1 MNQFKIVARILK
13 IQKILV
19 FYHLDDLIEDIPVL
33 KPLQWFFY
41 LSPKRWLRN
50 KNKESKAERIRKALE
65 TLGPLYVKFGQS
77 LSTRPD
83 LLPPD
88 IAEELAKLQDNV
100 PAFPPE
106 QAQQEIENAFHQ
118 PAEKV
123 FKSFD
128 PKAFASASVAQ
139 VHLAQ
144 LHTGE
149 EVVVKILRPGILAAI
164 EQDMEILFLIAK
176 LVEKYSQEGRR
187 LKPLEVV
194 GDYQKTVH
202 NELDLMREAANCA
215 QIGRNWKDSD
225 IIRVPKIYWDFC
237 RQNIL
242 VQERIHGI
250 PINDIDGL
258 SEAGVDIHQ
267 LALNGVKIFFT
278 QVFHHNLFHADMH
291 PGNVFVDISDPNNPK
306 YAAVDFGIVGSLE
319 DKELRYLARNFAA
332 FFEQDYN
339 KIAHGFLDA
348 GWVPKDTRID
358 EFEASIRTVCDPI
371 SDKPLKDI
379 SFGQLLFQLF
389 QTARQFKMENQP
401 QLVQLE
407 KTLLNIEGLG
417 RQLYPELDLVAAA
430 KPILDDWRDKQTDL
444 KTLVKKLQYDA
455 PHFRETL
462 ENIPKLARKLL
473 EERDDSRQIQPPNI
487 DVGIIF
493 KSLYLS
499 IIGMAL
505 FISGITLLAIKSV
518 VYWFAWIMVIL
529 GLMLTIKAKPK

>member
-1 MNQFKIVARILK
+1 MNQFKILARILK

-19 FYHLDDLIEDIPVL
+19 YYHLDDLIEDIPVL

-50 KNKESKAERIRKALE
+50 KSKESKAERIRKAIE

-106 QAQQEIENAFHQ
+106 QAQLEIINAFDQ

-128 PKAFASASVAQ
+128 ATAFASASVAQ
-139 VHLAQ
+139 AHLAQ

-215 QIGRNWKDSD
+215 QIGRNWKNSD
-225 IIRVPKIYWDFC
+225 IIRVPAIYWDFC

-250 PINDIDGL
+250 TINDTNGL

-267 LALNGVKIFFT
+267 LAINGVKIFFT

-291 PGNVFVDISDPNNPK
+291 PGNVFVDISDPENPK

-319 DKELRYLARNFAA
+319 DKDLGYLARSFAA

-339 KIAHGFLDA
+339 KIAHSFLDA
-348 GWVPKDTRID
+348 GWVPQDTRID

-371 SDKPLKDI
+371 SDKSLKDI

-417 RQLYPELDLVAAA
+417 RQLYPDLDLVAAA

-455 PHFRETL
+455 PQFRETL
-462 ENIPKLARKLL
+462 ENLPKLARKLL
-473 EERDDSRQIQPPNI
+473 QKTYQSRQIQPPTI

-518 VYWFAWIMVIL
+518 AYWFAWIMIVL
-529 GLMLTIKAKPK
+529 GVGLTIKAKPK

>member
-41 LSPKRWLRN
+41 LSPKRWLR
-50 KNKESKAERIRKALE
+50 KKSEESKAERIRKALE

-100 PAFPPE
+100 PAFSPE
-106 QAQQEIENAFHQ
+106 QAQQEIENAFYQ

-139 VHLAQ
+139 AHLAQ

-194 GDYQKTVH
+194 SDYQKTVR

-291 PGNVFVDISDPNNPK
+291 PGNVFVDITDPNKPK

-319 DKELRYLARNFAA
+319 DKELRYLARIFAA

-348 GWVPKDTRID
+348 SWVPKDTRID

-417 RQLYPELDLVAAA
+417 RQLYPDLDLVTAA
-430 KPILDDWRDKQTDL
+430 KPTLDDWRDKQTDL
-444 KTLVKKLQYDA
+444 KTFVKKLQYDA
-455 PHFRETL
+455 PQFRETL
-462 ENIPKLARKLL
+462 ENLPKLARKLL
-473 EERDDSRQIQPPNI
+473 EERDDSRQIQPSNI

-499 IIGMAL
+499 IIGMAF
-505 FISGITLLAIKSV
+505 FISGITLLAIESV
-518 VYWFAWIMVIL
+518 AYWFAWIMVIL
-529 GLMLTIKAKPK
+529 GLVLTIKAKPK

>member
-1 MNQFKIVARILK
+1 MNQFKILARILK

-19 FYHLDDLIEDIPVL
+19 YYHLDDLIEDIPVL

-41 LSPKRWLRN
+41 LSPKRWLRE
-50 KNKESKAERIRKALE
+50 KSKESKAERIRKALE

-106 QAQQEIENAFHQ
+106 QAQLEIENAFDQ
-118 PAEKV
+118 PAEKI

-128 PKAFASASVAQ
+128 AKAFASASVAQ
-139 VHLAQ
+139 AHLAQ

-225 IIRVPKIYWDFC
+225 IILVPEIHWDFC

-258 SEAGVDIHQ
+258 TEAGVDIHQ
-267 LALNGVKIFFT
+267 LAINGVKIFFT

-291 PGNVFVDISDPNNPK
+291 PGNVFVDISDPKNPK

-319 DKELRYLARNFAA
+319 DKDLRYLARNFAA

-417 RQLYPELDLVAAA
+417 RQLYPDLDLVAAA
-430 KPILDDWRDKQTDL
+430 KPILDDWRDQQTDL
-444 KTLVKKLQYDA
+444 KTLVKKLQHDA
-455 PHFRETL
+455 PQFRETL
-462 ENIPKLARKLL
+462 ENLPKLARKLL
-473 EERDDSRQIQPPNI
+473 EETGQSRQIQPPTI

-505 FISGITLLAIKSV
+505 FISGIILLAIKSV
-518 VYWFAWIMVIL
+518 AYWFAWIMVIF
-529 GLMLTIKAKPK
+529 GVGITIRAKPK

>member
-1 MNQFKIVARILK
+1 MNQFKILARILK

-19 FYHLDDLIEDIPVL
+19 YYHLDDLIEDIPVL

-50 KNKESKAERIRKALE
+50 KSKESKAERIRKALE

-106 QAQQEIENAFHQ
+106 QAQLEIENAFDQ
-118 PAEKV
+118 PAEKI

-128 PKAFASASVAQ
+128 AKAFASASVAQ
-139 VHLAQ
+139 AHLAQ

-225 IIRVPKIYWDFC
+225 IILVPEIHWDFC

-258 SEAGVDIHQ
+258 TEAGVDIHQ
-267 LALNGVKIFFT
+267 LAINGVKIFFT

-291 PGNVFVDISDPNNPK
+291 PGNVFVDISDPKNPK

-319 DKELRYLARNFAA
+319 DKDLRYLARNFAA

-379 SFGQLLFQLF
+379 SFGHLLFQLF

-417 RQLYPELDLVAAA
+417 RQLYPDLDLVAAA

-444 KTLVKKLQYDA
+444 KILVKKLQHDA
-455 PHFRETL
+455 PQFRETL
-462 ENIPKLARKLL
+462 ENLPKLARKLL
-473 EERDDSRQIQPPNI
+473 EETDQSRQIQPPTI

-505 FISGITLLAIKSV
+505 FISGIILLAIKSV
-518 VYWFAWIMVIL
+518 AYWFAWIMVIF
-529 GLMLTIKAKPK
+529 GVGITIRAKPK

>member
-41 LSPKRWLRN
+41 LSPKRWLR
-50 KNKESKAERIRKALE
+50 KKSEESKAERIRKALE

-100 PAFPPE
+100 PAFSPE
-106 QAQQEIENAFHQ
+106 QAQQEIENAFYQ

-139 VHLAQ
+139 AHLAQ

-194 GDYQKTVH
+194 SDYQKTVR

-291 PGNVFVDISDPNNPK
+291 PGNVFVDITDPNKPK

-319 DKELRYLARNFAA
+319 DKELRYLARIFAA

-348 GWVPKDTRID
+348 SWVPKDTRID

-417 RQLYPELDLVAAA
+417 RQLYPDLDLVTAA
-430 KPILDDWRDKQTDL
+430 KPTLDDWRDKQTDL
-444 KTLVKKLQYDA
+444 KTFVKKLQYDA
-455 PHFRETL
+455 PQLRETL
-462 ENIPKLARKLL
+462 ENLPKLARKLL
-473 EERDDSRQIQPPNI
+473 EERDDSRQIQPSNI

-499 IIGMAL
+499 IIGMAF

-518 VYWFAWIMVIL
+518 AYWFAWIMVIL
-529 GLMLTIKAKPK
+529 GLVLTIKAKPK

>member
-41 LSPKRWLRN
+41 LSPKRWLR
-50 KNKESKAERIRKALE
+50 KKSEESKAERIRKALE

-100 PAFPPE
+100 PAFSPE
-106 QAQQEIENAFHQ
+106 QAQQEIENAFYQ

-139 VHLAQ
+139 AHLAQ

-194 GDYQKTVH
+194 SDYQKTVR

-291 PGNVFVDISDPNNPK
+291 PGNVFVDITDPNKPK

-319 DKELRYLARNFAA
+319 DKELRYLARIFTA

-348 GWVPKDTRID
+348 SWVPKDTRID

-417 RQLYPELDLVAAA
+417 RQLYPDLDLVTAA
-430 KPILDDWRDKQTDL
+430 KPTLDDWRDKQTDL
-444 KTLVKKLQYDA
+444 KTFVKKLQYDA
-455 PHFRETL
+455 PQFRETL
-462 ENIPKLARKLL
+462 ENLPKLARKLL
-473 EERDDSRQIQPPNI
+473 EERGDSRQIQPPNI

-499 IIGMAL
+499 IIGMAF

-518 VYWFAWIMVIL
+518 AYWFAWIMVIL
-529 GLMLTIKAKPK
+529 GLVLTIKAKPK

>member
-19 FYHLDDLIEDIPVL
+19 FYHLDDLIEDIPFL

-41 LSPKRWLRN
+41 FSPKRWLRN
-50 KNKESKAERIRKALE
+50 KSKEPQGERIRKALE

-100 PAFPPE
+100 PPFPAE
-106 QAQQEIENAFHQ
+106 QAKKEIENAFHQ

-123 FKSFD
+123 FQSFNAQ
-128 PKAFASASVAQ
+128 AFASASVAQ
-139 VHLAQ
+139 AHLAQ

-149 EVVVKILRPGILAAI
+149 EVVVKILRPGILDAI

-176 LVEKYSQEGRR
+176 LVEKYSEEGRR

-202 NELDLMREAANCA
+202 NELNLMREAANCA

-242 VQERIHGI
+242 VQEFIHGI
-250 PINDIDGL
+250 PINDINGL

-267 LALNGVKIFFT
+267 LATNGVKIFFT

-291 PGNVFVDISDPNNPK
+291 PGNVFVDISDPESPK

-319 DKELRYLARNFAA
+319 DRDLRYLARNFAA

-339 KIAHGFLDA
+339 KIARGFLDA
-348 GWVPKDTRID
+348 GWVPQDTRID

-371 SDKPLKDI
+371 ADKPLKDI

-417 RQLYPELDLVAAA
+417 RQLYPDLDLVAAA

-444 KTLVKKLQYDA
+444 KTLVKKLQHDA
-455 PHFRETL
+455 PQYRVTL
-462 ENIPKLARKLL
+462 ENLPKLARKLL
-473 EERDDSRQIQPPNI
+473 EERDQSAKIQPTTI

-499 IIGMAL
+499 VIGMAL
-505 FISGITLLAIKSV
+505 FISGIILLAIKSV
-518 VYWFAWIMVIL
+518 TYWFAWIMLIL
-529 GLMLTIKAKPK
+529 GLTITMKAKPK

>member
-1 MNQFKIVARILK
+1 MNQFKILARILK

-19 FYHLDDLIEDIPVL
+19 YYHLDDLIEDIPVL

-41 LSPKRWLRN
+41 LSPKKWLRN
-50 KNKESKAERIRKALE
+50 KSEKSKAERIRKALE

-106 QAQQEIENAFHQ
+106 QAQLEIENAFDQ
-118 PAEKV
+118 PAEKI

-128 PKAFASASVAQ
+128 ATAFASASVAQ
-139 VHLAQ
+139 AHLAQ

-176 LVEKYSQEGRR
+176 LVEKYSQEGKR

-194 GDYQKTVH
+194 SDYQKIVH

-225 IIRVPKIYWDFC
+225 IIRVPEIYWDFC

-267 LALNGVKIFFT
+267 LAINGVEIFFT

-291 PGNVFVDISDPNNPK
+291 PGNVFVDISDPKNPK

-319 DKELRYLARNFAA
+319 DRDLRYLARNFAA
-332 FFEQDYN
+332 FFEKDYN

-417 RQLYPELDLVAAA
+417 RQLYPDLDLVAAA

-444 KTLVKKLQYDA
+444 KTLVKKLQHDA
-455 PHFRETL
+455 PQFRETL
-462 ENIPKLARKLL
+462 ENLPKLARKLL
-473 EERDDSRQIQPPNI
+473 KDTDQSRQIQTPAI
-487 DVGIIF
+487 DLGIIF

-505 FISGITLLAIKSV
+505 FISGIILLAIKSV
-518 VYWFAWIMVIL
+518 AYWFAWIMVIL
-529 GLMLTIKAKPK
+529 GVGLTIKAKPK

>member
-1 MNQFKIVARILK
+1 MNQFKILTRILK

-19 FYHLDDLIEDIPVL
+19 YYHLDDLIEDIPVL

-41 LSPKRWLRN
+41 LSPKRWLR
-50 KNKESKAERIRKALE
+50 KKSKESKAERIRKALE

-106 QAQQEIENAFHQ
+106 QAQLEIENAFDQ
-118 PAEKV
+118 PAEKI

-128 PKAFASASVAQ
+128 AKAFASASVAQ
-139 VHLAQ
+139 AHLAQ

-225 IIRVPKIYWDFC
+225 IILVPEIHWDFC

-258 SEAGVDIHQ
+258 TEAGVDIHQ
-267 LALNGVKIFFT
+267 LAINGVKIFFT

-291 PGNVFVDISDPNNPK
+291 PGNVFVDISDPKNPK

-319 DKELRYLARNFAA
+319 DKDLRYLARNFAA

-407 KTLLNIEGLG
+407 KN
-417 RQLYPELDLVAAA
+417 VA
-430 KPILDDWRDKQTDL
+430 
-444 KTLVKKLQYDA
+444 
-455 PHFRETL
+455 
-462 ENIPKLARKLL
+462 
-473 EERDDSRQIQPPNI
+473 
-487 DVGIIF
+487 
-493 KSLYLS
+493 
-499 IIGMAL
+499 
-505 FISGITLLAIKSV
+505 
-518 VYWFAWIMVIL
+518 
-529 GLMLTIKAKPK
+529 